1 MFAVSFAL
9 FSVSQI
15 LPTDVK
21 LAENTEKHPHVRTQA
36 KPLQSRGRHLERGWE
51 GTEPAACAATPG
63 AARFTKAMELPH
75 VRGCQRH
82 GDS

>member
-1 MFAVSFAL
+1 MVDFPVFAVSFAL

-36 KPLQSRGRHLERGWE
+36 KPLQSLGQPETRGGPRPAPGE
-51 GTEPAACAATPG
+51 GLG
-63 AARFTKAMELPH
+63 GH
-75 VRGCQRH
+75 
-82 GDS
+82 

>member
-21 LAENTEKHPHVRTQA
+21 LAENRETPPRANTGEAAAEPRPA
-36 KPLQSRGRHLERGWE
+36 PGE
-51 GTEPAACAATPG
+51 GLG
-63 AARFTKAMELPH
+63 GH
-75 VRGCQRH
+75 
-82 GDS
+82 